1 MKTPTML
8 WILITMTAA
17 GHWVEVILP
26 PYLNIYYNYR
36 LNLKWESGW
45 KLPNLPYSVLGLHT
59 EQEGGGEVLQVFN
72 TDNVILRLDE
82 VEVAVEESD
91 EIPNTSKHQPGGKV
105 GPCNIIDRQSVWSL
119 LVTVNTEEIEN
130 NPGPGESD
138 GGQEEVCED
147 SVKTFSSYLSERV
160 PLLFLTLIVVSPDL
174 LVCVYWFSQPA
185 VREIGGRD
193 SDQKPTLLTTL
204 SQSTPPL
211 WSQSSH

>member
-1 MKTPTML
+1 ML
-8 WILITMTAA
+8 
-17 GHWVEVILP
+17 
-26 PYLNIYYNYR
+26 
-36 LNLKWESGW
+36 S
-45 KLPNLPYSVLGLHT
+45 LHT
-59 EQEGGGEVLQVFN
+59 EQEGRGEVLQVFN

-160 PLLFLTLIVVSPDL
+160 SLLFLTLIVVSPDL
-174 LVCVYWFSQPA
+174 LVCVY
-185 VREIGGRD
+185 
-193 SDQKPTLLTTL
+193 
-204 SQSTPPL
+204 
-211 WSQSSH
+211 